1 MNIKVKEFGKM
12 PNGNII
18 NSYQLENDK
27 GTIIRVINY
36 GGIITDILTQ
46 DAHGETDDIV
56 LGFDNLQ
63 DYLAPHPYLGA
74 IIGRFANRINE
85 AGFTLEGKKYKL
97 AANEFPN
104 HLHGGVVGF
113 DKTVW
118 LAFKN
123 ITTEF
128 VSVKLAYESPDGEE
142 SYPGNLMVEV
152 EYILNNQNELVI
164 NYTAQTDKK
173 THINLTNHSYF
184 NLNGMK
190 KDIHDHILQ
199 IDSDYITENNEA
211 KLPTG
216 NLTSVKNTVFDF
228 REPKKIGRDIASI
241 EPGYDHNFV
250 INGNA
255 GHLRKCAFVE
265 DPLSGRTMEVLTT
278 QPGVQ
283 LYTTN
288 SDPKITGKKGKIYLK
303 HSAFCLETQHYPD
316 SPNKENFPT
325 TVLNPGETF
334 TETTIYRFG
343 IIRKH

>member
-1 MNIKVKEFGKM
+1 MDIKVKEFGKM

-18 NSYQLENDK
+18 NAYELENDK
-27 GTIIRVINY
+27 GIIIRIINY
-36 GGIITDILTQ
+36 GGIITHILTP
-46 DAHGETDDIV
+46 DSKGKTEDIV

-63 DYLAPHPYLGA
+63 DYLSPHPYLGA
-74 IIGRFANRINE
+74 IIGRFANRIDK
-85 AGFTLEGKKYKL
+85 ASFTLNGKKYKL
-97 AANEFPN
+97 AANEGQN
-104 HLHGGVVGF
+104 HLHGGIIGF

-118 LAFKN
+118 HAFKN

-184 NLNGMK
+184 NLNGME

-199 IDSDYITENNEA
+199 IDSDYISENNETQI
-211 KLPTG
+211 PTG
-216 NLTSVKNTVFDF
+216 NLTPVKNTVFDF
-228 REPKKIGRDIASI
+228 RIPKKIGRDIASTGQ
-241 EPGYDHNFV
+241 GYDHNFV
-250 INGNA
+250 INGYS
-255 GHLRKCAFVE
+255 GHLKKCAYVE
-265 DPLSGRTMEVLTT
+265 DPLTGRTMEVLTT

-288 SDPKITGKKGKIYLK
+288 SDPKITGKKGKIYRK

-334 TETTIYRFG
+334 AETTIYRFG
-343 IIRKH
+343 IIKKH